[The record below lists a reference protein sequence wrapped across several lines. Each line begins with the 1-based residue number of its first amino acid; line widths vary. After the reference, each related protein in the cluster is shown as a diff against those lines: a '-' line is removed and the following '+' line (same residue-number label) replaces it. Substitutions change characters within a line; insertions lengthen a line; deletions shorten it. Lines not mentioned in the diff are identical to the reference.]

1 MQGESLIA
9 EISQLDTLDQFQIV
23 HLLLH
28 PKNWNLLLHPKNW
41 RTSLYWNTCEN
52 SKRFFEGLK
61 Y

>member
-28 PKNWNLLLHPKNW
+28 PKNW